1 MIQINLLPSGSAA
14 RPQTRS
20 RPIARLPKIPQFGG
34 NPLVAGLGA
43 VGVLVALTFAFLFWK
58 AGAREADLRV
68 QIEEAVTDSVRLSS
82 TIELVQSLR
91 AREDTITQK
100 IAVIKDVDD
109 RRFVWPHLLDEVSK
123 SVPAFTWLSS
133 ITSTQPADSG
143 AVGPAL
149 TLQGNAGSTQALT
162 RFMKNLEASPFM
174 RAVTLVTSEQ
184 VTEESRTFQRFT
196 LEAQYEVPAEQAIET
211 VPVVVIN

>member
-14 RPQTRS
+14 RPQARR

-34 NPLVAGLGA
+34 SPLIAGLGA
-43 VGVLVALTFAFLFWK
+43 VGVLVALTFAFLFWQ
-58 AGAREADLRV
+58 AGTREAELRT

-82 TIELVQSLR
+82 TIELVQTLR

-100 IAVIKDVDD
+100 IAVIQDVDE

-133 ITSTQPADSG
+133 INSSESADSG
-143 AVGPAL
+143 AAGPAL

-162 RFMKNLEASPFM
+162 RFMKNLEASPFL
-174 RAVTLVTSEQ
+174 RTVTLVTSEQ

-196 LEAQYEVPAEQAIET
+196 LEAQYEAPPREAIET
-211 VPVVVIN
+211 IPVVMIN